1 MPAEMMPNADWQ
13 EADDFH
19 RMLQHVGATCSTRS
33 QRRIACEFARLV
45 FDDLPQ
51 LGKTALEYAEN
62 MDSDPDHPIRSKQF
76 QDQLQLYL
84 SKDGSSAP
92 CSAVVWALMPST
104 SSYPVWYSASMVAC
118 NLVEMK
124 AATPRQLCDLIRA
137 LVRYSRSAANSHSGI
152 SGEST

>member
-1 MPAEMMPNADWQ
+1 MPNVDWQ
-13 EADDFH
+13 ETDDFH

-45 FDDLPQ
+45 FDDLPL

-62 MDSDPDHPIRSKQF
+62 MDADFDHPIRSKQF

-84 SKDGSSAP
+84 SKDRSSAA
-92 CSAVVWALMPST
+92 CSTVIWALMPST
-104 SSYPVWYSASMVAC
+104 SSYPAWYSASIVAC

-124 AATPRQLCDLIRA
+124 IATPRQLCDLIRA
-137 LVRYSRSAANSHSGI
+137 SISHSHSAAGPHSEI